1 MKAASLALLT
11 TAQMYAA
18 DKAAMAGGV
27 PGLDLMEAAGRAV
40 AEAIRRRWAPRP
52 VLVLAGPGN
61 NGGDGYVAARLLAEA
76 GWPVSVAA
84 LVPPEALKGDAAA
97 MATRWTGAVIGPER
111 IDWDRINWDGI
122 GLVIDALFGAGL
134 SKPVAGVARMA
145 LEAASSRGLPIVA
158 VDVPSGVSG
167 DTGEILGGA
176 VPGYA
181 PQAALTVTFFR
192 AKPGHLL
199 LPGRDL
205 CGTVEIAPIGIPE
218 SVLEEIA
225 PACWRNGPALWLD
238 SLPVPRG
245 ETHKYHRGH
254 ALILGGPMTGAGRL
268 AAQAAR
274 RVGAGL
280 VSLAVPPGTAG
291 IYAADHPGAI
301 VQECPDRAAL
311 ADILRDPRRNALLVG
326 PGAGQGAGRGL
337 SVSDSVAAVLETGRA
352 TVLDADA
359 ISAFAGEAEALAGLI
374 QGPCVLTPHDGE
386 FARLFPD
393 LMGDKLSRARQA
405 ARMLGAVLILKG
417 SDTVIAAPDGKAA
430 INDNAPADMATAGA
444 GDVLAGLVLGLLA
457 QRMPAFEAAAAAVWL
472 HGAAGS
478 ASGSAEAAGLIA
490 EDIPDRLP
498 GLLQRLRRNR
508 APGF

>member
-1 MKAASLALLT
+1 MKAGPLALLT

-18 DKAAMAGGV
+18 DRAAMAGGV

-40 AEAIRRRWAPRP
+40 AEAIRRRWPPGP

-61 NGGDGYVAARLLAEA
+61 NGGDGYVAARLLAAA
-76 GWPVSVAA
+76 GWPVTIAA
-84 LVPPEALKGDAAA
+84 LVPPGELKGDAAV
-97 MATRWTGAVIGPER
+97 MAARWAGPVIGFDD
-111 IDWDRINWDGI
+111 IDWSGI

-134 SKPVAGVARMA
+134 SKPVDGLARAA
-145 LEAASSRGLPIVA
+145 LEAAGARGLPIIA

-167 DTGEILGGA
+167 DTGEVL
-176 VPGYA
+176 GYA
-181 PQAALTVTFFR
+181 PQAALTVSFFC

-218 SVLEEIA
+218 SVLDDIA

-245 ETHKYHRGH
+245 DTHKYHRGH

-274 RVGAGL
+274 RIGAGL
-280 VSLAVPPGTAG
+280 VSLAVPPGTAD

-301 VQECPDRAAL
+301 VQECPDREAL
-311 ADILRDPRRNALLVG
+311 ADILRDPRRNALLAG
-326 PGAGQGAGRGL
+326 PGAGQGAEVRPA
-337 SVSDSVAAVLETGRA
+337 VSAVLETGRA

-359 ISAFAGEAEALAGLI
+359 ISAFAGEAAALAALI
-374 QGPCVLTPHDGE
+374 KGPCVLTPHDGE

-393 LMGDKLSRARQA
+393 LMGEGLVGDRLSRARQA
-405 ARMLGAVLILKG
+405 ARMLGAVLVLKG
-417 SDTVIAAPDGKAA
+417 SDTVIAAPDGRAV

-472 HGAAGS
+472 HGAAAGI
-478 ASGSAEAAGLIA
+478 APAGLIA

>member
-18 DKAAMAGGV
+18 DRAAMAGGA

-40 AEAIRRRWAPRP
+40 AGAIRRRWSPRP

-84 LVPPEALKGDAAA
+84 LVPPQTLKGDAAI
-97 MATRWTGAVIGPER
+97 MAARWRGSVIDPED
-111 IDWDRINWDGI
+111 IEWDSIA
-122 GLVIDALFGAGL
+122 LVIDALFGAGL
-134 SKPVAGVARMA
+134 SKPVEGAARRM
-145 LEAASSRGLPIVA
+145 LERAEARGLPIVA

-167 DTGEILGGA
+167 DTGMVL
-176 VPGYA
+176 GYA
-181 PQAALTVTFFR
+181 PRAALTVTFFR

-199 LPGRDL
+199 LPGREL
-205 CGTVEIAPIGIPE
+205 CGTVEIAPIGIPD
-218 SVLEEIA
+218 SVLEDIA
-225 PACWRNGPALWLD
+225 PACWRNAPSLWLD
-238 SLPVPRG
+238 NLPAPHG
-245 ETHKYHRGH
+245 GTHKYHRGH

-274 RVGAGL
+274 RIGAGL

-301 VQECPDRAAL
+301 VQECPDAAAL
-311 ADILRDPRRNALLVG
+311 ADILRDPRRNALLAG
-326 PGAGQGAGRGL
+326 PGAGPGDEVRDA
-337 SVSDSVAAVLETGRA
+337 VATVLATGRA

-359 ISAFAGEAEALAGLI
+359 ISAFAGEADALATLI
-374 QGPCVLTPHDGE
+374 RGPCVLTPHEGE

-393 LMGDKLSRARQA
+393 LHGDRLGRARDA
-405 ARMLGAVLILKG
+405 ARALGAVLVLKG
-417 SDTVIAAPDGKAA
+417 SDTVIAAPDGRAA

-472 HGAAGS
+472 HGAAGGI
-478 ASGSAEAAGLIA
+478 APAGLVA
-490 EDIPDRLP
+490 EDIADRLP
-498 GLLQRLRRNR
+498 GLLHRLRRNR
-508 APGF
+508 AAGI

>member
-1 MKAASLALLT
+1 MKAGPLALLT
-11 TAQMYAA
+11 TDQMYAA
-18 DKAAMAGGV
+18 DRAAMAGGV
-27 PGLDLMEAAGRAV
+27 PGLDLMAAAGRAV
-40 AEAIRRRWAPRP
+40 ADAIRRRWPPGP

-61 NGGDGYVAARLLAEA
+61 NGGDGYVAARLLAAA
-76 GWPVSVAA
+76 GWPVKIAA
-84 LVPPEALKGDAAA
+84 LVPPGELKGDAAV
-97 MATRWTGAVIGPER
+97 MAARWTGAVTGLDD
-111 IDWDRINWDGI
+111 IDWSGT

-134 SKPVAGVARMA
+134 SKPVDGLARAA
-145 LEAASSRGLPIVA
+145 LEAAEARGLPVVA

-167 DTGEILGGA
+167 DTGVILGGA
-176 VPGYA
+176 VLGYA
-181 PQAALTVTFFR
+181 PQAALTVSFFR

-218 SVLEEIA
+218 SVLDGIA

-245 ETHKYHRGH
+245 DTHKYHRGH

-274 RVGAGL
+274 RIGAGL
-280 VSLAVPPGTAG
+280 VSLAVPSGTAD

-301 VQECPDRAAL
+301 VQECPDREAL
-311 ADILRDPRRNALLVG
+311 ADILRDPRRNALLAG
-326 PGAGQGAGRGL
+326 PGAGTGPEVRPAVR
-337 SVSDSVAAVLETGRA
+337 AVLETGRA

-359 ISAFAGEAEALAGLI
+359 ISAFAGEAESLAGLI

-393 LMGDKLSRARQA
+393 LMGEGLEGNRLSRARQA
-405 ARMLGAVLILKG
+405 ARMLGAVLVLKG
-417 SDTVIAAPDGKAA
+417 SDTVIASPDGRAA

-457 QRMPAFEAAAAAVWL
+457 QGMPAFEAAAAAVWL
-472 HGAAGS
+472 HGAAAGI
-478 ASGSAEAAGLIA
+478 APAGLIA
-490 EDIPDRLP
+490 EDIPDCLP

>member
-18 DKAAMAGGV
+18 DKAAIAGGV
-27 PGLDLMEAAGRAV
+27 PGLELMEAAGRAV
-40 AEAIRRRWAPRP
+40 VEAIRRRWAPRP

-61 NGGDGYVAARLLAEA
+61 NGGDGYVAARLLAAA

-97 MATRWTGAVIGPER
+97 MAARWTGPVTALKE
-111 IDWDRINWDGI
+111 IDWSSI

-134 SKPVAGVARMA
+134 SRPVDGVARRA

-158 VDVPSGVSG
+158 ADVPSGVSG
-167 DTGEILGGA
+167 DTGE
-176 VPGYA
+176 VFEYA

-301 VQECPDRAAL
+301 VQECPDREAL
-311 ADILRDPRRNALLVG
+311 ADMLRDPRRNALLAG
-326 PGAGQGAGRGL
+326 PGAGQGPFVR
-337 SVSDSVAAVLETGRA
+337 DNVAAVLATGRA

-359 ISAFAGEAEALAGLI
+359 ISAFAGEADALAGMI
-374 QGPCVLTPHDGE
+374 QGQCVLTPHDGE

-393 LMGDKLSRARQA
+393 LMGEGLTGDRLSRARQA

-417 SDTVIAAPDGKAA
+417 SDTVIAAPDGRAA

-478 ASGSAEAAGLIA
+478 IAPAGLIA
-490 EDIPDRLP
+490 EDIADRLP

>member
-1 MKAASLALLT
+1 MKAGPLALLT

-18 DKAAMAGGV
+18 DRAAMAGGV
-27 PGLDLMEAAGRAV
+27 SSLDLMEVAGRAV
-40 AEAIRRRWAPRP
+40 AEAIRRRWSPRP

-61 NGGDGYVAARLLAEA
+61 NGGDGYVVARLLAQA
-76 GWPVSVAA
+76 GWPVTIAA
-84 LVPPEALKGDAAA
+84 LTPPVTLKGDAAA
-97 MATRWTGAVIGPER
+97 MAARWTGPVIG
-111 IDWDRINWDGI
+111 IGDIGWDEV

-134 SKPVAGVARMA
+134 SKPVGGAARAA
-145 LEAASSRGLPIVA
+145 LQAAEARGLPIVA
-158 VDVPSGVSG
+158 IDVPSGVSG
-167 DTGEILGGA
+167 DTGEILG
-176 VPGYA
+176 YA
-181 PQAALTVTFFR
+181 PQAALTVSFFR

-205 CGTVEIAPIGIPE
+205 CGPVEIAPIGIPDN
-218 SVLEEIA
+218 VLDEIK
-225 PACWRNGPALWLD
+225 PSCWRNGPALWLD
-238 SLPVPRG
+238 RLPVPRG

-274 RVGAGL
+274 RIGAGL
-280 VSLAVPPGTAG
+280 VSLAVPPGTAS

-301 VQECPDRAAL
+301 VQECADSEGL

-326 PGAGQGAGRGL
+326 PGSGTGPDLR
-337 SVSDSVAAVLETGRA
+337 DTIAAMLATGRP

-359 ISAFAGEAEALAGLI
+359 ISTFAGDAEALAGLI
-374 QGPCVLTPHDGE
+374 QGPCVLTPHEGE

-393 LMGDKLSRARQA
+393 IEGDRLARAREA
-405 ARMLGAVLILKG
+405 ARRLGAVLVLKG

-430 INDNAPADMATAGA
+430 INDNAPADLATAGS

-457 QRMPAFEAAAAAVWL
+457 QRMPTFEAACAAVWL
-472 HGAAGS
+472 HGAAAGND
-478 ASGSAEAAGLIA
+478 AAGLIA

-498 GLLQRLRRNR
+498 GLLRRLRRNP
-508 APGF
+508 AAGF

>member
-1 MKAASLALLT
+1 MKAGPLALLT

-18 DKAAMAGGV
+18 DKAAMAADV
-27 PGLDLMEAAGRAV
+27 SGLELMEAAGRAV
-40 AEAIRRRWAPRP
+40 AEAIRRRWPPRP

-61 NGGDGYVAARLLAEA
+61 NGGDGYVAARLLAAA
-76 GWPVSVAA
+76 GWPVTVAA
-84 LVPPEALKGDAAA
+84 LVPPESLKGDAAA
-97 MATRWTGAVIGPER
+97 MAARWTGAVSGLRAIGL
-111 IDWDRINWDGI
+111 DGF

-134 SKPVAGVARMA
+134 SRPVDGDARRA

-176 VPGYA
+176 VLGYA

-301 VQECPDRAAL
+301 VQECPDREAL
-311 ADILRDPRRNALLVG
+311 ADMLRDPRRNALLAG
-326 PGAGQGAGRGL
+326 PGAGTGPEVR
-337 SVSDSVAAVLETGRA
+337 DNVAAVLETGRA

-359 ISAFAGEAEALAGLI
+359 ISAFAGEAAALAGLI

-393 LMGDKLSRARQA
+393 LIGDRLSRAWQA
-405 ARMLGAVLILKG
+405 ARVLGAVLVLKG
-417 SDTVIAAPDGKAA
+417 SDTVIAAPDGRAA

-478 ASGSAEAAGLIA
+478 IASAGLIA

-508 APGF
+508 VPGF

>member
-1 MKAASLALLT
+1 MKAGPLALLT
-11 TAQMYAA
+11 TDQMYAA
-18 DKAAMAGGV
+18 DRAAMAGGV

-40 AEAIRRRWAPRP
+40 AEAICRRWSPGP

-61 NGGDGYVAARLLAEA
+61 NGGDGYVAARLLAAA
-76 GWPVSVAA
+76 GWPVKIAA
-84 LVPPEALKGDAAA
+84 LVPPGELKGDAAV
-97 MATRWTGAVIGPER
+97 MAARWTGAVTGLDD
-111 IDWDRINWDGI
+111 IDWSGT

-134 SKPVAGVARMA
+134 SKPVDGLARAA
-145 LEAASSRGLPIVA
+145 LEAAEARGLPIIA

-167 DTGEILGGA
+167 DTGEVL
-176 VPGYA
+176 GYA
-181 PQAALTVTFFR
+181 PQAALTVSFFR
-192 AKPGHLL
+192 AKPCHLL

-205 CGTVEIAPIGIPE
+205 CGTIEIAPIGIPE
-218 SVLEEIA
+218 SVLDDIA

-245 ETHKYHRGH
+245 DTHKYHRGH

-274 RVGAGL
+274 RIGAGL

-301 VQECPDRAAL
+301 VQECPDREAL
-311 ADILRDPRRNALLVG
+311 ADILRDPRRNALLAG
-326 PGAGQGAGRGL
+326 PGAGQGAFVR
-337 SVSDSVAAVLETGRA
+337 DSVTAVLETGRSC
-352 TVLDADA
+352 VLDADA
-359 ISAFAGEAEALAGLI
+359 ISAFAGVAAALAALI

-393 LMGDKLSRARQA
+393 LMGDRLSRARQA
-405 ARMLGAVLILKG
+405 ARMLGAVLVLKG
-417 SDTVIAAPDGKAA
+417 SDTVIAAPDGRAV

-472 HGAAGS
+472 HGAAAGI
-478 ASGSAEAAGLIA
+478 APAGLIA

>member
-18 DKAAMAGGV
+18 DKAAMTGGV

-40 AEAIRRRWAPRP
+40 ADAIRRRWAPRP

-84 LVPPEALKGDAAA
+84 LVPPQTLKGDAAA
-97 MATRWTGAVIGPER
+97 MATRWTGPVIGLGA
-111 IDWDRINWDGI
+111 IGLDGF

-134 SKPVAGVARMA
+134 SKPVDGVARIA

-301 VQECPDRAAL
+301 VQECPDREAL

-326 PGAGQGAGRGL
+326 PGAGTGPEVRDNA
-337 SVSDSVAAVLETGRA
+337 AAVLQTGRA

-359 ISAFAGEAEALAGLI
+359 ISAFAGEADALAGLI

-393 LMGDKLSRARQA
+393 LMGDRLSRARQA

-457 QRMPAFEAAAAAVWL
+457 QRMPTFEAAAAAVWL

>member
-1 MKAASLALLT
+1 MKAGPLALLT

-18 DKAAMAGGV
+18 DRAAMAGGV
-27 PGLDLMEAAGRAV
+27 PGLDLMAAAGRAV
-40 AEAIRRRWAPRP
+40 ADAIRRRWPPGP

-61 NGGDGYVAARLLAEA
+61 NGGDGYVAARLLAAA
-76 GWPVSVAA
+76 GWPVKIAA
-84 LVPPEALKGDAAA
+84 LVPPGELKGDAAV
-97 MATRWTGAVIGPER
+97 MAARWTGAVTGLDD
-111 IDWDRINWDGI
+111 IDWSGT

-134 SKPVAGVARMA
+134 SKPVDGPARAA
-145 LEAASSRGLPIVA
+145 LEVAEARGLPVVA

-167 DTGEILGGA
+167 DTGEVL
-176 VPGYA
+176 GYA
-181 PQAALTVTFFR
+181 PQAALTVSFFR

-218 SVLEEIA
+218 SVMDDIA

-245 ETHKYHRGH
+245 DTHKYHRGH

-274 RVGAGL
+274 RIGAGL
-280 VSLAVPPGTAG
+280 VSFAVPPGTAD

-301 VQECPDRAAL
+301 VQECPDREVL
-311 ADILRDPRRNALLVG
+311 ADILRDPRRNALLAG
-326 PGAGQGAGRGL
+326 PGAGTGPELR
-337 SVSDSVAAVLETGRA
+337 DTVAAVLATGRP

-359 ISAFAGEAEALAGLI
+359 ISTFAGAAESLAGLI

-393 LMGDKLSRARQA
+393 LMGESLAGDKLSRARQA
-405 ARMLGAVLILKG
+405 ARTLGAVLVLKG
-417 SDTVIAAPDGKAA
+417 SDTVIAAPDGRAV

-472 HGAAGS
+472 HGAAAGI
-478 ASGSAEAAGLIA
+478 APAGLIA